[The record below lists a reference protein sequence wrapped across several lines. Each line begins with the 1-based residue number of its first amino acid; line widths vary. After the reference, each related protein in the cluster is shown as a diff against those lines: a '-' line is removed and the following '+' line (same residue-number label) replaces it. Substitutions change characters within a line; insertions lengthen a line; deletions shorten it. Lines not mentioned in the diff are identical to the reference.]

1 MTIKDETAAS
11 SRNIGNQL
19 LGDAASNPRRTEA
32 SVTETIWGINV
43 IVLVPLVVGRNIW
56 QAVLCNNHVLFNR
69 QKLNL

>member
-1 MTIKDETAAS
+1 
-11 SRNIGNQL
+11 
-19 LGDAASNPRRTEA
+19 
-32 SVTETIWGINV
+32 V

>member
-43 IVLVPLVVGRNIW
+43 IVLVPLVVGRNI
-56 QAVLCNNHVLFNR
+56 
-69 QKLNL
+69 